1 MRKNVCIIDHFP
13 NVYPAAGGLPQL
25 CRIDTERN
33 SRIQTE
39 FCPRR
44 PPPIRR
50 KPATNSRNHFSAKI
64 SKKILTYVSPCAIID
79 LALRESLKSAYGA
92 LAQLVARYNGIVEA
106 RGSTPLCSTIQ
117 HQIRT
122 CSRFG
127 FVFACSPHITYTNA
141 SDQAAQ
147 HDKLHHF
154 LMRTE
159 LTSEC
164 QQQCLYLRIRSARQH
179 CEPA

>member
-106 RGSTPLCSTIQ
+106 RGSTPLCSTIRCKSEPLLLCEERLRVCERNRG
-117 HQIRT
+117 HGM
-122 CSRFG
+122 SRDLFLVIGG
-127 FVFACSPHITYTNA
+127 FSG
-141 SDQAAQ
+141 
-147 HDKLHHF
+147 HHPD
-154 LMRTE
+154 E
-159 LTSEC
+159 
-164 QQQCLYLRIRSARQH
+164 
-179 CEPA
+179 